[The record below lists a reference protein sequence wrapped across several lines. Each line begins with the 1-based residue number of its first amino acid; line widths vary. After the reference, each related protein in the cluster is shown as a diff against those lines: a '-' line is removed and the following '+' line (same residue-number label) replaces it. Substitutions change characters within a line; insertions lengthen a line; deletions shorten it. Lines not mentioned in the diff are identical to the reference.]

1 MANNLLTVCQN
12 AQKINGHR
20 NPGGIILYIQVDQ
33 TPPGVLMSSLI
44 VQGTSPSEKF
54 LWTSRHAL

>member
-33 TPPGVLMSSLI
+33 TPPGV
-44 VQGTSPSEKF
+44 
-54 LWTSRHAL
+54 R